1 MSQTRKIASCLTAV
15 LLMCCI
21 IQGEM
26 LWLEDLLRE
35 QALPEQNDR
44 YGFDVYLDTM
54 ELVWGELV
62 WFPVPESD
70 CNENATTAFENT
82 WINSFPSANAPRFS
96 SRPFPAS
103 PPVPRL
109 RPSC

>member
-62 WFPVPESD
+62 WFPV
-70 CNENATTAFENT
+70 
-82 WINSFPSANAPRFS
+82 R
-96 SRPFPAS
+96 SRPLKIRGWQNVRTAESETMKGRTSWRPWTR
-103 PPVPRL
+103 PVIIRW
-109 RPSC
+109 SA